1 MKIKEISKKVITS
14 FLLLAIMLIPTM
26 VMAKEGDNTV
36 NEEQEE
42 HGLVNPEKEEVV
54 KEEKEPAEENVVK
67 EEQEPAEENV
77 VKEEERLDKKDEK
90 DEEERLD
97 KKDEEGN
104 LKASDIK
111 LLEKIK
117 FTGKL
122 YKNYKCGADYG
133 EYKEQIAVVTEISH
147 RDDNVLG
154 VTFIKS
160 GKIISS
166 FGYIKLGGEEG
177 ASKVEKAGK
186 ILSLKLD
193 LFPKKEGAKIEIN
206 DKVYEINKNTNIE
219 LVNGGIKINDNFIK
233 LEEGTIIKLVDLNAA
248 FALDDNKTTNEP
260 SDRFIINGNATFEI
274 TSDGFIV
281 KGEVVLNGEL
291 VEGEAKVTFDN
302 EKVEMKII
310 DAEIDGNKL
319 NPTNFKTFLGN
330 LITKII
336 NFIKDVIKKILPF

>member
-14 FLLLAIMLIPTM
+14 FLLLAIMLMPTM
-26 VMAKEGDNTV
+26 AMAKEGDNIAS
-36 NEEQEE
+36 EEKEE
-42 HGLVNPEKEEVV
+42 HGLVNSEKEEVV
-54 KEEKEPAEENVVK
+54 KEEKEPAEENVV
-67 EEQEPAEENV
+67 EEKKEPAEE
-77 VKEEERLDKKDEK
+77 KEED
-90 DEEERLD
+90 RLD

-111 LLEKIK
+111 LLERIK